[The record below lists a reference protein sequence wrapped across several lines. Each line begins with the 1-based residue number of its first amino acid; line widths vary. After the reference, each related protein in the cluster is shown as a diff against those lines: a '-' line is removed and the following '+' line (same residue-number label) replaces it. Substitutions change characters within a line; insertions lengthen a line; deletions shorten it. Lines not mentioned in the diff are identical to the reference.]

1 MYGGKAEIPRLN
13 RAVPVPF
20 KIEQETDDSRALSDA
35 YNSWMKER
43 FSLEL
48 D

>member
-13 RAVPVPF
+13 RAVPVLF

-35 YNSWMKER
+35 YIDLPYKKGGRPN
-43 FSLEL
+43 
-48 D
+48 